1 MKPDISLVI
10 ASVIAKR
17 NPPQAWRITEFKDS
31 RGGSSPF
38 ERKMW
43 LMLVGLLLSLLE
55 LSKLILFALHRPG
68 PIDLFGIGGVTL
80 LALSGDHRTISAK
93 RLTFSRAPEYLP
105 WALAKDS
112 GGPRQSLMAEREQ
125 ATSRNQ
131 MRQAKQNRLMQ
142 QCVTQMHRSTKEYIY
157 YIYIVVYKIFTPCFQ
172 GIISPRYYFPCAF
185 ANGQGLLHRSR
196 YHAISLGC
204 DHGGP
209 LSHMFHSLGN
219 RT

>member
-157 YIYIVVYKIFTPCFQ
+157 YIYSRIQDIYSLFSRDNFAPLLFSLCVCEWARTP
-172 GIISPRYYFPCAF
+172 A
-185 ANGQGLLHRSR
+185 
-196 YHAISLGC
+196 
-204 DHGGP
+204 
-209 LSHMFHSLGN
+209 
-219 RT
+219 